1 MQDATFHVTQ
11 LRGFEKFCEGR
22 PFYEMPNITARICG
36 ICPVSHLVASSK
48 ACDAILAV
56 KIPPVAADLRRVMN
70 LAQLIQ
76 SHALSFFYLSSPDLL
91 LGMDAPAEERSILHV
106 AHTHPS
112 IGADGVA
119 LRQFGQ
125 RIIEMLA
132 GRRIHPGWT
141 VPGGVNEPLSAEK
154 RDQILGMIPAAS
166 GGDPAD
172 AGVVQGSD
180 REVFRGDRGIREF
193 SDAVYG
199 SGRRARA
206 GGVLRRI
213 AADHRFGRERHCRR
227 AESGALRGIHRRGG

>member
-1 MQDATFHVTQ
+1 
-11 LRGFEKFCEGR
+11 
-22 PFYEMPNITARICG
+22 
-36 ICPVSHLVASSK
+36 
-48 ACDAILAV
+48 
-56 KIPPVAADLRRVMN
+56 MN

-166 GGDPAD
+166 AAIQTD
-172 AGVVQGSD
+172 AGVVQGGD
-180 REVFRGDRGIREF
+180 REVLRGDRSIREF
-193 SDAVYG
+193 SDAVHG
-199 SGRRARA
+199 AGR
-206 GGVLRRI
+206 
-213 AADHRFGRERHCRR
+213 
-227 AESGALRGIHRRGG
+227 